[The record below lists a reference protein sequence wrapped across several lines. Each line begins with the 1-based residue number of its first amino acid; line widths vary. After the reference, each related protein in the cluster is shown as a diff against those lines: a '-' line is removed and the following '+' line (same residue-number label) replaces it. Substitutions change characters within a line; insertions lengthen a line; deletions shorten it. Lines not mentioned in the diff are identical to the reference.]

1 MANNSFRII
10 GIKAVYPNINEL
22 PENSPRHYEKV
33 EAIQKVLFNTNK
45 WYYFHKG
52 IYISE
57 NKQNCFIQ
65 MLWKWNIGLH
75 RIVCR
80 MMVFLLLEDILGFV
94 LIGM

>member
-57 NKQNCFIQ
+57 NNTQVEMTSAAKKDFFAI
-65 MLWKWNIGLH
+65 
-75 RIVCR
+75 
-80 MMVFLLLEDILGFV
+80 
-94 LIGM
+94 